1 MTEDWKQLPII
12 ASFFRADP
20 DGHMDEASRQLLEA
34 MDRIRFDTGEDI
46 VRAGD
51 PAEDG
56 MYIILDGRVK
66 VLDLNG
72 RLINEMEA
80 GEVIGEMALIKDSTR
95 AATVRADGPVDCA
108 HISKGLFEQI
118 AEKNKS
124 VYGALLDLLYTKTT
138 RIVRERERNRSEL
151 EIAARIQTGYLP
163 KDFSPFQDMPHIRTT
178 ARMRPAR
185 GVGGDF
191 YDMFKIDDHRLGF
204 VVADVSGKGIP
215 AALFMVLSKAYI
227 KNYMRLDM
235 PLDQMAVQVNNQL
248 CENNEEELFVTCF
261 ICVLDTESGELTY
274 VNAGHNRPAVSR
286 KGGAF
291 QFLECPADVPFGIM
305 EGMTYRLQ
313 KDRLEQGDRIYLYTD
328 GVTEASKSKN
338 KYDLYGIDR
347 LKKVIY
353 DNKYLK
359 AEKIVDSIEKDFYE
373 YLSYM
378 SPDDDFTMA
387 LFKIK

>member
-108 HISKGLFEQI
+108 HISKRLFEQI

-328 GVTEASKSKN
+328 GVTEAFNEDEQMFSDKRLLEALNRKTGLEDDPEAFVS
-338 KYDLYGIDR
+338 YLYQE
-347 LKKVIY
+347 V
-353 DNKYLK
+353 
-359 AEKIVDSIEKDFYE
+359 E
-373 YLSYM
+373 
-378 SPDDDFTMA
+378 DFTGNA
-387 LFKIK
+387 LQSDDITMLYLTR

>member
-328 GVTEASKSKN
+328 GVTEAFNENEQMFSDKRLLEVLNRKTGLEDDPEAFVS
-338 KYDLYGIDR
+338 YLYQE
-347 LKKVIY
+347 V
-353 DNKYLK
+353 
-359 AEKIVDSIEKDFYE
+359 E
-373 YLSYM
+373 
-378 SPDDDFTMA
+378 DFTGNA
-387 LFKIK
+387 LQSDDITMLYLTR

>member
-108 HISKGLFEQI
+108 HISKRLFEQI

-215 AALFMVLSKAYI
+215 AALFMVLSQAYI

-328 GVTEASKSKN
+328 GVTEAFNEDEQMFSDKRLLEALNRKTGLEDDPEAFVS
-338 KYDLYGIDR
+338 YLYQE
-347 LKKVIY
+347 V
-353 DNKYLK
+353 
-359 AEKIVDSIEKDFYE
+359 E
-373 YLSYM
+373 
-378 SPDDDFTMA
+378 DFTGNA
-387 LFKIK
+387 LRSDDITMLYLTR

>member
-163 KDFSPFQDMPHIRTT
+163 KDFSPFQDMSHIRTT

-328 GVTEASKSKN
+328 GVTEAFNEDEQMFSDKRLLEALNRKTGLEDDPEAFVS
-338 KYDLYGIDR
+338 YLYQE
-347 LKKVIY
+347 V
-353 DNKYLK
+353 
-359 AEKIVDSIEKDFYE
+359 E
-373 YLSYM
+373 
-378 SPDDDFTMA
+378 DFTGNA
-387 LFKIK
+387 LQSDDITMLYLTR

>member
-163 KDFSPFQDMPHIRTT
+163 KDFSSFLDMPHIRTT

-328 GVTEASKSKN
+328 GVTEAFNENEQMFSDKRLLEVLNRKTGLEDDPEAFVS
-338 KYDLYGIDR
+338 YLYQE
-347 LKKVIY
+347 V
-353 DNKYLK
+353 
-359 AEKIVDSIEKDFYE
+359 E
-373 YLSYM
+373 
-378 SPDDDFTMA
+378 DFTGNA
-387 LFKIK
+387 LQSDDITMLYLTR

>member
-328 GVTEASKSKN
+328 GVTEAFNEDEQMFSDKRLLEALNRKTGLEDDPEAFVS
-338 KYDLYGIDR
+338 YLYQE
-347 LKKVIY
+347 V
-353 DNKYLK
+353 
-359 AEKIVDSIEKDFYE
+359 E
-373 YLSYM
+373 
-378 SPDDDFTMA
+378 DFTGNA
-387 LFKIK
+387 LQSDDITMLYLTR

>member
-163 KDFSPFQDMPHIRTT
+163 RDFSPFQDMPHIRTT

-328 GVTEASKSKN
+328 GVTEAFNEDEQMFSDKRLLEALNRKAGLEDDPEAFVS
-338 KYDLYGIDR
+338 YLYQE
-347 LKKVIY
+347 V
-353 DNKYLK
+353 
-359 AEKIVDSIEKDFYE
+359 E
-373 YLSYM
+373 
-378 SPDDDFTMA
+378 DFTGNA
-387 LFKIK
+387 LQSDDITMLYLTR

>member
-51 PAEDG
+51 SAEDG

-328 GVTEASKSKN
+328 GVTEAFNEDEQMFSDKRLLEALNRKTGLEDDPEAFVS
-338 KYDLYGIDR
+338 YLYQE
-347 LKKVIY
+347 V
-353 DNKYLK
+353 
-359 AEKIVDSIEKDFYE
+359 E
-373 YLSYM
+373 
-378 SPDDDFTMA
+378 DFTGNA
-387 LFKIK
+387 LQSDDITMLYLTR

>member
-261 ICVLDTESGELTY
+261 ICVLDTESGDLTY

-291 QFLECPADVPFGIM
+291 QFLNARRTCPSA
-305 EGMTYRLQ
+305 
-313 KDRLEQGDRIYLYTD
+313 
-328 GVTEASKSKN
+328 
-338 KYDLYGIDR
+338 
-347 LKKVIY
+347 
-353 DNKYLK
+353 
-359 AEKIVDSIEKDFYE
+359 
-373 YLSYM
+373 
-378 SPDDDFTMA
+378 
-387 LFKIK
+387 

>member
-328 GVTEASKSKN
+328 GVTEAFNEDEQMFSDKRLLEVLNRKTGLEDDPEAFVS
-338 KYDLYGIDR
+338 YLYQE
-347 LKKVIY
+347 V
-353 DNKYLK
+353 
-359 AEKIVDSIEKDFYE
+359 E
-373 YLSYM
+373 
-378 SPDDDFTMA
+378 DFTGNA
-387 LFKIK
+387 LQSDDITMLYLTR

>member
-328 GVTEASKSKN
+328 GVTEAFNEDEQMFSDKRLLEALNRKTGLEDDPEAFVS
-338 KYDLYGIDR
+338 YLYQE
-347 LKKVIY
+347 V
-353 DNKYLK
+353 
-359 AEKIVDSIEKDFYE
+359 E
-373 YLSYM
+373 
-378 SPDDDFTMA
+378 DFTGNA
-387 LFKIK
+387 LRSDDITMLYLTR

>member
-1 MTEDWKQLPII
+1 M
-12 ASFFRADP
+12 
-20 DGHMDEASRQLLEA
+20 
-34 MDRIRFDTGEDI
+34 
-46 VRAGD
+46 
-51 PAEDG
+51 
-56 MYIILDGRVK
+56 
-66 VLDLNG
+66 
-72 RLINEMEA
+72 
-80 GEVIGEMALIKDSTR
+80 IGEMALIKDSTR

-124 VYGALLDLLYTKTT
+124 VYGALLDLFYTKTT

-328 GVTEASKSKN
+328 GVTEAFNEDEQMFSDKRLLEALNRKTGLEDDPEAFVS
-338 KYDLYGIDR
+338 YLYQE
-347 LKKVIY
+347 V
-353 DNKYLK
+353 
-359 AEKIVDSIEKDFYE
+359 E
-373 YLSYM
+373 
-378 SPDDDFTMA
+378 DFTGNA
-387 LFKIK
+387 LQSDDITMLYLTR

>member
-235 PLDQMAVQVNNQL
+235 PLDQMAVQDNNQL

-328 GVTEASKSKN
+328 GVTEAFNEDEQMFSDKRLLEVLNRKTALEDDPEAFIS
-338 KYDLYGIDR
+338 YLYQE
-347 LKKVIY
+347 V
-353 DNKYLK
+353 
-359 AEKIVDSIEKDFYE
+359 
-373 YLSYM
+373 
-378 SPDDDFTMA
+378 DDFTGDA
-387 LFKIK
+387 LQSDDITMLYLTR

>member
-51 PAEDG
+51 SAEDG

-328 GVTEASKSKN
+328 GVTEAFNEDEQMFSDKRLLEALNRKTGLEDDPESFVS
-338 KYDLYGIDR
+338 YLYQE
-347 LKKVIY
+347 V
-353 DNKYLK
+353 
-359 AEKIVDSIEKDFYE
+359 E
-373 YLSYM
+373 
-378 SPDDDFTMA
+378 DFTGNA
-387 LFKIK
+387 LRSDDITMLYLTR

>member
-20 DGHMDEASRQLLEA
+20 DGHMDEASSQLLEA

-328 GVTEASKSKN
+328 GVTEAFNEDEQMFSDKRLLEALNRKTGLEDDPEAFVS
-338 KYDLYGIDR
+338 YLYQE
-347 LKKVIY
+347 V
-353 DNKYLK
+353 
-359 AEKIVDSIEKDFYE
+359 E
-373 YLSYM
+373 
-378 SPDDDFTMA
+378 DFTGNA
-387 LFKIK
+387 LQSDDITMLYLTR

>member
-328 GVTEASKSKN
+328 GVTEAFNEDEQMFSDKRLLEALNRKTGLENDPEAFVS
-338 KYDLYGIDR
+338 YLYQE
-347 LKKVIY
+347 V
-353 DNKYLK
+353 
-359 AEKIVDSIEKDFYE
+359 E
-373 YLSYM
+373 
-378 SPDDDFTMA
+378 DFTGNA
-387 LFKIK
+387 LQSDDITMLYLTR

>member
-274 VNAGHNRPAVSR
+274 VNAGHNPPAVSR

-328 GVTEASKSKN
+328 GVTEAFNEDEQMFSDKRLLEALNRKTGLEDDPEAFVS
-338 KYDLYGIDR
+338 YLYQE
-347 LKKVIY
+347 V
-353 DNKYLK
+353 
-359 AEKIVDSIEKDFYE
+359 E
-373 YLSYM
+373 
-378 SPDDDFTMA
+378 DFTGNA
-387 LFKIK
+387 LQSDDITMLYLTR

>member
-51 PAEDG
+51 SAEDG

-108 HISKGLFEQI
+108 HISKRLFEQI

-328 GVTEASKSKN
+328 GVTEAFNEDEQMFSDKRLLEALNRKTGLEDDPEAFVS
-338 KYDLYGIDR
+338 YLYQE
-347 LKKVIY
+347 V
-353 DNKYLK
+353 
-359 AEKIVDSIEKDFYE
+359 E
-373 YLSYM
+373 
-378 SPDDDFTMA
+378 DFTGNA
-387 LFKIK
+387 LRSDDITMLYLTR

>member
-163 KDFSPFQDMPHIRTT
+163 RDFSPFQDMPHIRTT

-328 GVTEASKSKN
+328 GVTEAFNEDEQMFSDKRLLEALNRKTGLENDPEAFVS
-338 KYDLYGIDR
+338 YLYQE
-347 LKKVIY
+347 V
-353 DNKYLK
+353 
-359 AEKIVDSIEKDFYE
+359 E
-373 YLSYM
+373 
-378 SPDDDFTMA
+378 DFTGNA
-387 LFKIK
+387 LQSDDITMLYLTR

>member
-108 HISKGLFEQI
+108 HISKRLFEQI

-328 GVTEASKSKN
+328 GVTEAFNEDEQMFSDKRLLEALNRKTGLEDDPEAFVS
-338 KYDLYGIDR
+338 YLYQE
-347 LKKVIY
+347 V
-353 DNKYLK
+353 
-359 AEKIVDSIEKDFYE
+359 E
-373 YLSYM
+373 
-378 SPDDDFTMA
+378 DFTGNA
-387 LFKIK
+387 LRSDVITMLYLTR

>member
-108 HISKGLFEQI
+108 HISKRLFEQI

-163 KDFSPFQDMPHIRTT
+163 KDFSPFQDMSHIRTT

-328 GVTEASKSKN
+328 GVTEAFNEDEQMFSDKRLLEALNRKTGLEDDPEAFVS
-338 KYDLYGIDR
+338 YLYQE
-347 LKKVIY
+347 V
-353 DNKYLK
+353 
-359 AEKIVDSIEKDFYE
+359 E
-373 YLSYM
+373 
-378 SPDDDFTMA
+378 DFTGNA
-387 LFKIK
+387 LQSDDITMLYLTR

>member
-108 HISKGLFEQI
+108 HISKRLFEQI

-261 ICVLDTESGELTY
+261 ICILDTESGELTY

-328 GVTEASKSKN
+328 GVTEAFNEDEQMFSDKRLLEALNRKTGLEDDPEAFVS
-338 KYDLYGIDR
+338 YLYQE
-347 LKKVIY
+347 V
-353 DNKYLK
+353 
-359 AEKIVDSIEKDFYE
+359 E
-373 YLSYM
+373 
-378 SPDDDFTMA
+378 DFTGNA
-387 LFKIK
+387 LQSDDITMLYLTR

>member
-1 MTEDWKQLPII
+1 MPYEWKQMPII

-328 GVTEASKSKN
+328 GVTEAFNEDEQMFSDKRLLEALNRKTGLEDDPEAFVS
-338 KYDLYGIDR
+338 YLYQE
-347 LKKVIY
+347 V
-353 DNKYLK
+353 
-359 AEKIVDSIEKDFYE
+359 E
-373 YLSYM
+373 
-378 SPDDDFTMA
+378 DFTGNA
-387 LFKIK
+387 LQSDDITMLYLTR

>member
-51 PAEDG
+51 SAEDG

-108 HISKGLFEQI
+108 HISKRLFEQI

-328 GVTEASKSKN
+328 GVTEAFNEDEQMFSDKRLLEALNRKTGLEDDPEAFVS
-338 KYDLYGIDR
+338 YLYQE
-347 LKKVIY
+347 V
-353 DNKYLK
+353 
-359 AEKIVDSIEKDFYE
+359 E
-373 YLSYM
+373 
-378 SPDDDFTMA
+378 DFTGNA
-387 LFKIK
+387 LQSDDITMLYLTR

>member
-328 GVTEASKSKN
+328 GVTEAFNEDEQMFSDKRLLEALNRKTGLEDDPEAFVS
-338 KYDLYGIDR
+338 YLYQA
-347 LKKVIY
+347 V
-353 DNKYLK
+353 
-359 AEKIVDSIEKDFYE
+359 E
-373 YLSYM
+373 
-378 SPDDDFTMA
+378 DFTGNA
-387 LFKIK
+387 LQSDDITMLYLTR